1 MVCEVDVAR
10 NCKANKDPK
19 EQFKLVSSR
28 APVFWIQRLRF
39 ILSRFRPRG
48 QPARIHQQAGLVC
61 VVSAAFKFEAQVS
74 IERTYDTVAA
84 GRIARSLSFLL
95 FFLCVVRIPL
105 FVRGTFSN
113 TPVVFASGEK
123 KKTFGAKATRLG
135 RTILPLG
142 T

>member
-1 MVCEVDVAR
+1 MVCEVDAAR

-84 GRIARSLSFLL
+84 GRIARSLSFFL
-95 FFLCVVRIPL
+95 FFSVLWVCLCSYEAPFRTH
-105 FVRGTFSN
+105 RSYSR
-113 TPVVFASGEK
+113 AEK
-123 KKTFGAKATRLG
+123 KKAFGAKATRLE